1 MGMDFENK
9 PVFRSVVVHKK
20 SDCHIIILRKLMGR
34 VSTQGYL
41 KPPTF
46 QTYAINMQDAMNIH
60 EF

>member
-1 MGMDFENK
+1 
-9 PVFRSVVVHKK
+9 
-20 SDCHIIILRKLMGR
+20 MGR